1 VDKCC
6 IDGKTPGTLEKK
18 TLFRMGSKQLL
29 EDVAVSSQKNLVSED
44 LPQLALTLRRIDNA
58 RLSKNT
64 LGRDGG
70 HWDLGPS
77 KRHP

>member
-1 VDKCC
+1 M
-6 IDGKTPGTLEKK
+6 GKHPARSKK
-18 TLFRMGSKQLL
+18 KPLFRMGSKQLL
-29 EDVAVSSQKNLVSED
+29 EDVAVSSQKNLVSEG
-44 LPQLALTLRRIDNA
+44 LPQLALTLTRIDNA